1 MDYLKQ
7 LFAGVLIGVGGMV
20 YLNTMPEIWAPFCFS
35 IGLIGV
41 VILGAQ
47 LYTGRIGY
55 FPLQR
60 QGLGAAVLRYAVMLA
75 LNFAGSALAGLAAR
89 YFYTADASALALG
102 KAGQPP
108 LKALLLA
115 VGCGMMMYL
124 AVEGYKR
131 TKNVVLIIFPVA
143 VFILCKFDHCIAD
156 LFYFVYTG
164 ILPPVYYLPTVILG
178 NSLGALALRLV
189 FEEKAGAKS

>member
-1 MDYLKQ
+1 MDFLKQ
-7 LFAGVLIGVGGMV
+7 FMAGVFIGVGGMV

-35 IGLIGV
+35 IGLIAV
-41 VILGAQ
+41 VVLGAQ

-60 QGLGAAVLRYAVMLA
+60 AGLSVAVARYAGMLA
-75 LNFAGSALAGLAAR
+75 LNLLGAAAAGLVAR
-89 YFYTADASALALG
+89 GFYSADASALAAG
-102 KAGQPP
+102 KAGQAP
-108 LKALLLA
+108 LQVFALA

-131 TKNVVLIIFPVA
+131 TQSPVLIIFPVA

-156 LFYFVYTG
+156 MFYFAYTG
-164 ILPPVYYLPTVILG
+164 IFPPLYYFPMVVAG
-178 NSLGALALRLV
+178 NSAGALALRLV
-189 FEEKAGAKS
+189 FGKKE